1 MSVDKM
7 LVVKMSV
14 DKMPVYEMSTDEMI
28 VRYYISILINVYFSL
43 PGLQVSML

>member
-7 LVVKMSV
+7 LV
-14 DKMPVYEMSTDEMI
+14 DKMPVYEKSTDEMT
-28 VRYYISILINVYFSL
+28 VRYYISILINVFFSL